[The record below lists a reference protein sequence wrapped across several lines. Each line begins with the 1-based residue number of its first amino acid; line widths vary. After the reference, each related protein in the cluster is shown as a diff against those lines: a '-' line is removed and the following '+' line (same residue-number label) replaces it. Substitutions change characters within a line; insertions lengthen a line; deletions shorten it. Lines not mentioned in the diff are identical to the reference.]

1 MNKLIFLSS
10 IGFLDSDEK
19 KYQLNNYL
27 KNNVEVQLWNLNKI
41 FKRDY
46 YDPKIKILNNKKIKI
61 INIKNFEDFEYY
73 LNLDHSSSLFLV
85 RYGFNYKY
93 KKIFQLLSKNKIHYL
108 FIDNGFIFKN
118 NPLFFQS
125 IKYFFIKLY
134 NLKFLDII
142 NSILN
147 KIFFLL
153 NISFFSIIGPK
164 YIYCIF
170 KSKFILQKNPLYS
183 DSTRIIQGHHI
194 CYDNFLL
201 YKKSTKKIKKKT
213 AIFIDQG
220 SPFHPDL
227 KEKNSHSL
235 DPEKYYDSINTF
247 LLKISKTYQYK
258 IEIAC
263 HPKVPISIIQKY
275 FKNFV
280 IRSNQTIDQ
289 ISSGSLVIGHDSM
302 ALNYAVLFYKPL
314 LFVTNNILDDDS
326 YNHRKNMDLF
336 ASLLRKEV
344 YNIDNFDFSNLQ
356 KKIKFKIRDYKYYIK
371 KYINPWN
378 NKITQSDIIIN
389 QLKKD
394 SIWI

>member
-1 MNKLIFLSS
+1 
-10 IGFLDSDEK
+10 
-19 KYQLNNYL
+19 
-27 KNNVEVQLWNLNKI
+27 
-41 FKRDY
+41 
-46 YDPKIKILNNKKIKI
+46 
-61 INIKNFEDFEYY
+61 
-73 LNLDHSSSLFLV
+73 
-85 RYGFNYKY
+85 
-93 KKIFQLLSKNKIHYL
+93 
-108 FIDNGFIFKN
+108 
-118 NPLFFQS
+118 
-125 IKYFFIKLY
+125 
-134 NLKFLDII
+134 
-142 NSILN
+142 
-147 KIFFLL
+147 
-153 NISFFSIIGPK
+153 
-164 YIYCIF
+164 
-170 KSKFILQKNPLYS
+170 LQKNPLYS
-183 DSTRIIQGHHI
+183 DSTKIIKGHHI

-201 YKKSTKKIKKKT
+201 YKKSTKKKKNKT

-227 KEKNSHSL
+227 TEKNSHTL

-247 LLKISKTYQYK
+247 LLKVSKIYQYK

-280 IRSNQTIDQ
+280 IRSNKTIDQ
-289 ISSGSLVIGHDSM
+289 ISSSSLVIGHDSM

-326 YNHRKNMDLF
+326 YNHRKHMDLF
-336 ASLLRKEV
+336 ASLLRKDV
-344 YNIDNFDFSNLQ
+344 YNIDNFNFSNLQ
-356 KKIKFKIRDYKYYIK
+356 KKINFKIRDYKYYIK